1 MKCSYRRVV
10 LSLAALLV
18 MVALVL
24 GPAASGVDVAT
35 PAFDGMHGL
44 LCPSAHAGSGAT

>member
-1 MKCSYRRVV
+1 MNGTYRKV
-10 LSLAALLV
+10 LLGLAALLV